1 MVIIGRGVHGDRVP
15 VAIRLLVGGQDVV
28 PGQGDRI
35 LARGGIVAGTGH
47 GKAAYHGDFGLL
59 HVGDVVANDPEL
71 VGGGTR
77 AVDGHVGGALVH
89 RKPPAEAVALG
100 SLGQV
105 VHGAREREARGA
117 GPQRRVAT
125 RQPEHHAGNDLVF
138 PNAEAGTYLQS
149 NGTAHVDGLLGLVL
163 GRDGLRR
170 GDALLVRGY
179 GPGVLPVKLVREGTL
194 GGRQQGRL
202 GQGVDAVA
210 GGVALPVVEDVG
222 NLVGERRGAAAAHA
236 GVEVV
241 ILDRLVPG
249 LLAHDRGDRREEH
262 GHDDV
267 RPLRAA
273 GVADLVPVV
282 HDGHGVHHGLV
293 AFGRVRVV
301 VHTVRERRGALVL
314 VARMARKLPLELHAP
329 KEAARRLAEDAGLS
343 LDGPAGARGAAG
355 LGAKRG
361 AAVVEVAIA
370 VLEVLKVRGPL
381 EHREQLRR
389 SVVLGRRLEAHLH
402 AVVVHVGQAQAD
414 PASVLRRVVDT
425 DALVY
430 DALLTGGVAPELAVR
445 PLGREVR
452 DVHPVVVV
460 ILAEVLVAVDA
471 RDGEEA
477 LLVLAGARHGAHA
490 HVADPDLL
498 LALCVTVRV
507 HLVRGEADAAESVE
521 AHPSGETERVDV
533 SAHENVVVLGGTL
546 VEAVQACGAQGEGR
560 QGRTV
565 SAALVR
571 VLAGGLGDVRSV
583 LAEGLADVVGDDEIV
598 LGCVIVH
605 VAVAEVG
612 ILRV

>member
-1 MVIIGRGVHGDRVP
+1 
-15 VAIRLLVGGQDVV
+15 
-28 PGQGDRI
+28 
-35 LARGGIVAGTGH
+35 
-47 GKAAYHGDFGLL
+47 
-59 HVGDVVANDPEL
+59 
-71 VGGGTR
+71 
-77 AVDGHVGGALVH
+77 
-89 RKPPAEAVALG
+89 
-100 SLGQV
+100 
-105 VHGAREREARGA
+105 
-117 GPQRRVAT
+117 
-125 RQPEHHAGNDLVF
+125 
-138 PNAEAGTYLQS
+138 
-149 NGTAHVDGLLGLVL
+149 
-163 GRDGLRR
+163 
-170 GDALLVRGY
+170 
-179 GPGVLPVKLVREGTL
+179 
-194 GGRQQGRL
+194 
-202 GQGVDAVA
+202 
-210 GGVALPVVEDVG
+210 
-222 NLVGERRGAAAAHA
+222 
-236 GVEVV
+236 
-241 ILDRLVPG
+241 
-249 LLAHDRGDRREEH
+249 
-262 GHDDV
+262 
-267 RPLRAA
+267 
-273 GVADLVPVV
+273 
-282 HDGHGVHHGLV
+282 
-293 AFGRVRVV
+293 
-301 VHTVRERRGALVL
+301 
-314 VARMARKLPLELHAP
+314 MARKLPLELHAP

-361 AAVVEVAIA
+361 AAVAEVAIA

-430 DALLTGGVAPELAVR
+430 DALLTGGVALELAVR

-452 DVHPVVVV
+452 DIHPVVVV

-583 LAEGLADVVGDDEIV
+583 LAEGLADVVGDDEII